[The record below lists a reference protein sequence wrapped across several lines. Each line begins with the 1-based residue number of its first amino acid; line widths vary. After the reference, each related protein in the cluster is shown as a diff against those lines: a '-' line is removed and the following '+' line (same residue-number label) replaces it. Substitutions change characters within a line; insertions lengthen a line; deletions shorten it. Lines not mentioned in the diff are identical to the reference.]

1 MTKKD
6 WTGNNIACYAN
17 LGASNHSMG
26 DREERDFYATAP
38 LAVRGLMELEKFDKN
53 IWEPACGLNHIT
65 NILIE
70 NGYNVRFS
78 DIVDRSAEQ
87 NIEIYDFLSNKD
99 IWEGDIITNPPYKY
113 ASEFVEKALET
124 VTEGHKV
131 AMFLK
136 LSFLETKKRYELF
149 QKYPIKKIYVA
160 SNRLGCAKNGEFD
173 GKDNIASA
181 VCYCW
186 FIWEKGY
193 RGETTIDWFNF

>member
-1 MTKKD
+1 MENKD
-6 WTGNNIACYAN
+6 WSGNNISCYAN

-26 DREERDFYATAP
+26 DREERDFYATPP
-38 LAVRGLMELEKFDKN
+38 LAVRDLMELEKFDKN

-70 NGYNVRFS
+70 SGYNVRFS

-87 NIEIYDFLSNKD
+87 NIEIYDFLTNKD

-160 SNRLGCAKNGEFD
+160 SNRLGCAKNGEFN

-193 RGETTIDWFNF
+193 MGQTTIDWFNF

>member
-1 MTKKD
+1 MENKD
-6 WTGNNIACYAN
+6 WNGNNISCYAN

-26 DREERDFYATAP
+26 DREERDFYATPP
-38 LAVRGLMELEKFDKN
+38 LAVRDLMELEKFDKN

-70 NGYNVRFS
+70 SGYNVRFS

-87 NIEIYDFLSNKD
+87 NIEIYDFLTNKD

-160 SNRLGCAKNGEFD
+160 SNRLGCAKNGEFN

-193 RGETTIDWFNF
+193 MGQTTIDWFNF

>member
-1 MTKKD
+1 MKD
-6 WTGNNIACYAN
+6 WVGNASVRNCN
-17 LGASNHSMG
+17 LRSTDAEPN
-26 DREERDFYATAP
+26 DYYATEP
-38 LAVRGLMELEKFDKN
+38 LAVELLLQQEKFADN

-70 NGYNVRFS
+70 SGYNVRFS

-87 NIEIYDFLSNKD
+87 NIEIYDFLTNKD

-160 SNRLGCAKNGEFD
+160 SNRLGCAKNGEFN
-173 GKDNIASA
+173 GKDNIVSA

-193 RGETTIDWFNF
+193 MGQTTIDWFNF

>member
-1 MTKKD
+1 MENKD
-6 WTGNNIACYAN
+6 WSGNNISCYAN
-17 LGASNHSMG
+17 LGASNHSME
-26 DREERDFYATAP
+26 DREERDFYATPP
-38 LAVRGLMELEKFDKN
+38 LAVIDLMELEKFDKN

-70 NGYNVRFS
+70 SGYNVRFS

-87 NIEIYDFLSNKD
+87 NIEIYDFLTNKD

-160 SNRLGCAKNGEFD
+160 SNRLGCAKNGEFN

-193 RGETTIDWFNF
+193 TGQTTIDWFNF

>member
-1 MTKKD
+1 MKKKD
-6 WTGNNIACYAN
+6 WNGNNISCYAN
-17 LGASNHSMG
+17 LGASNHSME
-26 DREERDFYATAP
+26 DREERDFYATP
-38 LAVRGLMELEKFDKN
+38 SLAVRGLMELEKFDKN

-65 NILIE
+65 NILME
-70 NGYNVRFS
+70 SGYNVRFS

-87 NIEIYDFLSNKD
+87 NIEIYDFLTNND
-99 IWEGDIITNPPYKY
+99 IWDGDIITNPPYKY

-124 VTEGHKV
+124 VTERHKV

-160 SNRLGCAKNGEFD
+160 SNRLGCAKNGEFN

-193 RGETTIDWFNF
+193 TGQTTIDWFNF

>member
-1 MTKKD
+1 MEKKD
-6 WTGNNIACYAN
+6 WNGNNISCYAN

-26 DREERDFYATAP
+26 DREERDFYATPP
-38 LAVRGLMELEKFDKN
+38 LAVRDLMELEKFDKN

-70 NGYNVRFS
+70 SGYNVRFS

-87 NIEIYDFLSNKD
+87 NIEIYDFLTNKD

-160 SNRLGCAKNGEFD
+160 SNRLGCAKNGEFN
-173 GKDNIASA
+173 GKDNIVSA

-193 RGETTIDWFNF
+193 MGQTTIDWFNF

>member
-1 MTKKD
+1 MENKD
-6 WTGNNIACYAN
+6 WNGNNISCYAN
-17 LGASNHSMG
+17 LGASNHSIG
-26 DREERDFYATAP
+26 DREERDFYATPP
-38 LAVRGLMELEKFDKN
+38 LAVRDLMELEKFDKN

-70 NGYNVRFS
+70 SGYNVRFS

-87 NIEIYDFLSNKD
+87 NIEIYDFLTNKD

-160 SNRLGCAKNGEFD
+160 SNRLGCAKNGEFN

-193 RGETTIDWFNF
+193 MGQTTIDWFNF

>member
-1 MTKKD
+1 MENKD
-6 WTGNNIACYAN
+6 WNGNNISCYAN

-26 DREERDFYATAP
+26 DREERDFYATPP
-38 LAVRGLMELEKFDKN
+38 LAVRDLMELEKFDKN

-70 NGYNVRFS
+70 SGYNVRFS

-87 NIEIYDFLSNKD
+87 NIEIYDFLTNKD

-160 SNRLGCAKNGEFD
+160 SNRLGCAKNGEFN

-193 RGETTIDWFNF
+193 TGQTTIDWFNF